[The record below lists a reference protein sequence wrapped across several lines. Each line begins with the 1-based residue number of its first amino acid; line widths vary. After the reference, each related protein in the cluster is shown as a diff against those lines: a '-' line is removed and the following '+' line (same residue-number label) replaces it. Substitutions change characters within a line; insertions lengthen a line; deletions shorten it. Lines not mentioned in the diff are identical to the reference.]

1 MGLGSTAKEDG
12 VSDLR
17 AGQGTRKVKANEPH
31 GNVECRCAAA
41 ASAHDS
47 GKRVAAATVSRER
60 RGEEGQASF
69 FLRGHANSMQNR
81 GVEVGIE
88 G

>member
-69 FLRGHANSMQNR
+69 FLGGMRTQCKT
-81 GVEVGIE
+81 E